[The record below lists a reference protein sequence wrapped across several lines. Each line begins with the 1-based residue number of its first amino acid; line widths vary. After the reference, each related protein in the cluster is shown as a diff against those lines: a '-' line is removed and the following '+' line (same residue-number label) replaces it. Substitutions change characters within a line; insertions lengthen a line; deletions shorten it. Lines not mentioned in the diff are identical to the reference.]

1 MQQLKK
7 NILGLT
13 LGSLLIVFAIP
24 QESAAQ
30 FAIGPHLGLNTD
42 GGDVII
48 GLAAQFGIETSNDFY
63 FLANP
68 GFDYYLFQ
76 DNVNQSRLN
85 LDALYPI
92 DAGDLALG
100 FGGGLAFQ
108 FLRLDLPE
116 DVAQGIIEENDVN
129 LGLNLK
135 ANAGFPL
142 ADTDF
147 MLMLDVNL
155 GIFNGGNDFTLR
167 PGIVYRSRR

>member
-1 MQQLKK
+1 MQRFTK
-7 NILGLT
+7 NILAIA
-13 LGSLLIVFAIP
+13 LGSLLTVFALP
-24 QESAAQ
+24 QNSAAQ
-30 FAIGPHLGLNTD
+30 FKIGPHLGINTD

-48 GLAAQFGIETSNDFY
+48 GLSAQLGIETSNDFY

-85 LDALYPI
+85 LDVLYPV
-92 DAGDLALG
+92 DAGDLELG

-108 FLRLDLPE
+108 FLRLDIPE
-116 DVAQGIIEENDVN
+116 EIAQGIIDETDVN

-135 ANAGFPL
+135 ANGAFPL
-142 ADTDF
+142 AETDF
-147 MLMLDVNL
+147 MLMLDATL